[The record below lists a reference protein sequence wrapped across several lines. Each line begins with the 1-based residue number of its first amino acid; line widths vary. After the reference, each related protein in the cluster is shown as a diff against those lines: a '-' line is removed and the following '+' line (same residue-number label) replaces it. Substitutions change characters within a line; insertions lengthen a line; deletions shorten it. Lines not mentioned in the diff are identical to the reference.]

1 MLTVNY
7 SSKFIKSYKKLPHL
21 IQEDF
26 DKKIIIFM
34 TNAKDTRLKT
44 HKLKGKLKSCLSF
57 YLCNGYRVLFE
68 YKFDNS
74 VNLLDIGPHDKYS
87 KWKK

>member
-1 MLTVNY
+1 MLVVNY
-7 SSKFIKSYKKLPHL
+7 SSKFIKSYKKLPNN

-34 TNAKDTRLKT
+34 TNPKDHSLNT

-57 YLCNGYRVLFE
+57 YLYDGYRVLFE
-68 YKFDNS
+68 YEVDNS
-74 VNLLDIGPHDKYS
+74 VNLLDIGPLDKCS
-87 KWKK
+87 KWRK